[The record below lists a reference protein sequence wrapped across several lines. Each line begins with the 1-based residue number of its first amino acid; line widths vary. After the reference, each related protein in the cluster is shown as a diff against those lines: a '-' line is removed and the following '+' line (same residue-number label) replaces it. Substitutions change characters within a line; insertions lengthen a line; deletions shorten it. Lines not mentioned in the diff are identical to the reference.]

1 MAKTSQH
8 QHIDLQEIAR
18 QVMRARGFDPDFPP
32 QVRRQVKGL
41 KAHASRVSPNVD
53 IQDLRK
59 LPWSSIDNDTSR
71 DLDQIEVAERSRNG
85 DVKVRVA
92 IADLDVFVGK
102 ETPIDA
108 YAGFET
114 TTVYAG
120 VTNFPM
126 LPEELCYDASSLV
139 ENADR
144 FAIVTEF
151 VVRSDGTLRS
161 GDIYRA
167 IVRNHAQLTYVA
179 VGRWLEGKGPV
190 PPKASSPA
198 IQAQLKLQ
206 DAVAQKLKQR
216 RYEQGALY
224 VESIEISPVFQR
236 NKIVDIVN
244 QEKSRATDLIEDFM
258 IAANGVVAR
267 RLEGVSSI
275 RRVVKTPQRWDRI
288 VSLAAANGSKLPAA
302 PSSKALNQFLLKRK
316 AADPDHFADLSL
328 AVIKLIGRGEYVLEQ
343 KGGKRQGHFG
353 LAVQDYA
360 HSTAPNRRFADM
372 VTQRLIKAMLAGNPA
387 PYTDSELAAIAQD
400 CTLKEDQANRV
411 ERDMSKRIAAVAMS
425 RRIGEVFSA
434 VVTGVKPQG
443 TFVRILHPH
452 VEGMLVQG
460 GARLDVGDRLQVKLV
475 HTDIARGY
483 IDFAAV

>member
-1 MAKTSQH
+1 MK
-8 QHIDLQEIAR
+8 
-18 QVMRARGFDPDFPP
+18 ARGFKPTMPAAVRK
-32 QVRRQVKGL
+32 QVAAVTTRSP
-41 KAHASRVSPNVD
+41 HISPNVS
-53 IQDLRK
+53 IRDLRD

-71 DLDQIEVAERSRNG
+71 DLDQIEVAERLLNG
-85 DVKVRVA
+85 DVKVRIA

-102 ETPIDA
+102 KTPIDA

-120 VTNFPM
+120 VINFPM
-126 LPEELCYDASSLV
+126 LPEELCYDASSLI

-151 VVRSDGTLRS
+151 VVKPDGTIRS

-167 IVRNHAQLTYVA
+167 LVRNRAQLTYVA
-179 VGRWLEGKGPV
+179 VGRWLEGKGSI
-190 PPKASSPA
+190 PPKAATPA
-198 IQAQLKLQ
+198 IKAQLQLQ
-206 DAVAQKLKQR
+206 DETAQKLKQR

-224 VESIEISPVFQR
+224 LESIEISPVFEQK
-236 NKIVDIVN
+236 KIVDIVN

-258 IAANGVVAR
+258 IAANGIVAQK
-267 RLEGVSSI
+267 LERASSI

-288 VSLAAANGSKLPAA
+288 VRLAAASGGRLPAN
-302 PSSKALNQFLLKRK
+302 PSSKALNEFLLERK
-316 AADPDHFADLSL
+316 ASDPEHFADLSL
-328 AVIKLIGRGEYVLEQ
+328 AVIKLIGRGEYVLEK
-343 KGGKRQGHFG
+343 KGGKHEGHFG

-372 VTQRLIKAMLAGNPA
+372 VTQRLIKAMLAGDPA
-387 PYTDSELAAIAQD
+387 PYTDEELAAIAQD

-411 ERDMSKRIAAVAMS
+411 ERDMSKRIAAVAMD
-425 RRIGEVFSA
+425 RRIGEVFDA

-452 VEGMLVQG
+452 VEGMLVRG
-460 GARLDVGDRLQVKLV
+460 PDSLDIGDRLRVKLV
-475 HTDIARGY
+475 HTDAARGY